1 MYLKKFFSL
10 SHSLFWV
17 SIVLILCQQIE
28 AQTQLVDQIPIVVK
42 GNSRTFTFTNKRFGQ
57 FHGETNAQTEDGWRG
72 WIFRE
77 QNIFTDYQLLLNG
90 KALERPL
97 ADVTVTPYNL
107 TRKYAENIRETLF
120 FADTCNL
127 LRLKLEN
134 VSGELLLKLNRISFT
149 SSRPINET
157 TVVVASERLPKSYLM
172 RISSNRTIP
181 GVKNGGLI
189 FGDGPHSCDII
200 IEILPDA
207 EVETAII
214 PDIDQ
219 LISDKKE
226 RINRILE
233 RSEVK
238 TNDPEFNKAYLW
250 AIASM
255 DALVTTQEVKG
266 IFAGLPWFNNNWGRD
281 TFISLP
287 GATFSVNNI
296 AEAKEILESFAEF
309 QITDSSN
316 HYFGRVPNRV
326 TLKDSIYNTTDG
338 TPWFAIQALNYV
350 NYSGD
355 FAFLRK
361 VYPVLRTAIAGAEK
375 YYLDSLGFLTHRDAE
390 TWMDAVGPDGPW
402 SPRGNRAI
410 DIQVLWLRELM
421 ATKIAA
427 QYVNDSA
434 IVSKCENLIQLLVK
448 NIPTY
453 FFDSKNH
460 QIADRLKQNGEKDFS
475 RRPNALFAC
484 NDPGLFSSKGE
495 QFTYFCKA
503 MEEICTPYGLLSLS
517 SADSHFHPYHEYPPF
532 YPKDAAYHNGII
544 WQWNTGVAVE
554 NLCKFGLAD
563 SAWLMTSAL
572 TKQILDQGAVGS
584 IAELMEAFPRPG
596 EKNIRLSGAFSQAW
610 SLAEYLRSIRDDY
623 LGISCNALE
632 NTVVFSPH
640 LPRSLREVNFDF
652 AYCDAVYSVTYIQ
665 KDSVLNIVV
674 NPAKAGKIPQFAIE
688 FQNDT
693 CSAVYVVPSTKGSFS
708 FSLNQFGIRDA
719 KLLAGGQKI
728 WETTKPDKI
737 LKVQPWN
744 TGGFKFSHP
753 RFDPATPS
761 VHPPDYLLLNHDQ
774 IKHHSSVKQAI
785 LFSKTSP
792 KKDELY
798 SYPKNSNF
806 VDGILDLVKCEV
818 AEIDS
823 YYSFRL
829 EFRNLNDPKWHP
841 EYGFQLTY
849 AALLIGTDGI
859 DGCTDAGKNSNYLLK
874 PADGFEHAIYIGGG
888 IEVSDCTK
896 GVVAKYIPASVDIED
911 PLGDVNRRSIQFTLP
926 KSLIGKIGAGSHIT
940 VLVGGQDD
948 SGGAGLGVFR
958 EVKENAGEWN
968 GGGKRDTGHNIYD
981 ILKIP

>member
-1 MYLKKFFSL
+1 MYLKKFFRL
-10 SHSLFWV
+10 SHSFSWLYIALFLFQTV
-17 SIVLILCQQIE
+17 Q
-28 AQTQLVDQIPIVVK
+28 AQTMLVDQIPISVK

-57 FHGETNAQTEDGWRG
+57 FHGESNAQTEDGWRG

-90 KALERPL
+90 KMLERAL
-97 ADVTVTPYNL
+97 AEVTITPYNVSR
-107 TRKYAENIRETLF
+107 TYAENIRETVF

-127 LRLKLEN
+127 LRMKLEN
-134 VSGELLLKLNRISFT
+134 VTGELLLKLNGISFT

-157 TVVVASERLPKSYLM
+157 TVVVASERLPQSYLM

-200 IEILPDA
+200 IEILPETD
-207 EVETAII
+207 VETAII

-219 LISDKKE
+219 LIANKKE
-226 RINRILE
+226 RINKILE

-238 TNDPEFNKAYLW
+238 TNNSEFNKAYLW

-255 DALVTTQEVKG
+255 DALVTTQDVKG

-287 GATFSVNNI
+287 GATFSINNI

-309 QITDSSN
+309 QITDSSS

-338 TPWFAIQALNYV
+338 TPWFAIQAMNYV

-355 FAFLRK
+355 FAFLRR
-361 VYPVLRTAIAGAEK
+361 VYPVLKTAIAGAEK

-390 TWMDAVGPDGPW
+390 TWMDAVGPEGPW

-410 DIQVLWLRELM
+410 DIQVLWLRELI

-427 QYVNDSA
+427 QYVNDA
-434 IVSKCENLIQLLVK
+434 VIVSKCENLIQLLDK
-448 NIPTY
+448 NIPAY
-453 FFDSKNH
+453 FFNPENH
-460 QIADRLKQNGEKDFS
+460 QIADRIKQNGEKDFS

-484 NDPGLFSSKGE
+484 NEQSLFSSKGE
-495 QFTYFCKA
+495 QFTYFREA
-503 MEEICTPYGLLSLS
+503 MKDICTPYGLLSLS
-517 SADSHFHPYHEYPPF
+517 SADSHFHPYHEYPPY

-544 WQWNTGVAVE
+544 WQWNTGIAVA

-563 SAWLMTSAL
+563 SAWQMTSAL
-572 TKQILDQGAVGS
+572 TKQILGQGAAGT

-610 SLAEYLRSIRDDY
+610 SLAEYLRSVKDDY
-623 LGISCNALE
+623 LGVRCNALDSS
-632 NTVVFSPH
+632 VVLSPH
-640 LPRSLREVNFDF
+640 LPKALQEVKFQF
-652 AYCDAVYSVTYIQ
+652 AYCDAVYSVNYVQ
-665 KDSVLNIVV
+665 KDSVLNVTV
-674 NPAKAGKIPQFAIE
+674 TLSKAGKVPQFSLE

-693 CSAVYVVPSTKGSFS
+693 YVAVYHIPAAKGSFS
-708 FSLNQFGIRDA
+708 FSINQFGIRDA
-719 KLLAGGQKI
+719 KQLSGTQGI
-728 WETTKPDKI
+728 WETTKPGKI
-737 LKVQPWN
+737 SKLPRWN
-744 TGGFKFSHP
+744 LGAFSFSHP
-753 RFDPATPS
+753 QFDSSIPS
-761 VHPPDYLLLNHDQ
+761 VHQPDYLLLSHEQ
-774 IKHHSSVKQAI
+774 IKHHGAGAAKMI
-785 LFSKTSP
+785 YSKPAT
-792 KKDELY
+792 KKDERY
-798 SYPKNSNF
+798 TYPGNSNF
-806 VDGILDLVKCEV
+806 VDGILDLIKFDVV
-818 AEIDS
+818 EIDS

-849 AALLIGTDGI
+849 AAILIGKDGQ
-859 DGCTDAGKNSNYLLK
+859 DGCIDPGKNSKYILK
-874 PADGFEHAIYIGGG
+874 PSEAFQKAVYIGGG
-888 IEVSDCTK
+888 VEISDCNK
-896 GVVAKYIPASVDIED
+896 GIIAKYIPAPADIAE
-911 PLGDVNRRSIQFTLP
+911 PLGDVKLHTVQFTLP
-926 KSLIGKIGAGSHIT
+926 QTLIGDITTGTHMT
-940 VLVGGQDD
+940 VLIGGQDD

-958 EVKENAGEWN
+958 DVKENAGEWN